1 MRNADDRDPK
11 PALTCSLCGKSQHD
25 VSDLAGG
32 PAAFVR
38 EFICDECVRLELAK
52 LENPMPALSQSLDQ
66 SLRRAVALT
75 ARPSDEGVT
84 PEYLLLALTDDSP
97 GYASMR
103 CRLRKIALPRR
114 RYADFC
120 NKICHNRTRRAVR
133 TADASRMLGD
143 GTVLICVNAEPEVVE
158 HDQATRLPDACR

>member
-84 PEYLLLALTDDSP
+84 PEYLLLALTDDP
-97 GYASMR
+97 DAVPVMQA
-103 CRLRKIALPRR
+103 CDVDFEKLRS
-114 RYADFC
+114 
-120 NKICHNRTRRAVR
+120 RAVGMPISATKSATTGLDGLLGQR
-133 TADASRMLGD
+133 TLLGCSAME
-143 GTVLICVNAEPEVVE
+143 LC
-158 HDQATRLPDACR
+158 